1 MAAKKHRAA
10 AQMRRLAEESGHV
23 VAITPHHVPAVM
35 KAVAVVRFLNERG
48 GVGATLSEIADTLA
62 ITRSH
67 CHNILRTLAT
77 SSWVAYDRET
87 RRYRLSSRIAA
98 DTSAALVSQLYLPV
112 VRPAVQRL
120 ADAVGVPCTVCE
132 PLADGS
138 FLVVHTA
145 NYPDPFISAAP
156 VGYRFPPTA
165 APQFKAALAW
175 LPAAAQATALGAWVP
190 VRHTKNSITTR
201 GELARDLAEARRRG
215 FARSVGEYVEGF
227 TTVALPVFDRAGEVV
242 LTVSCAGRS
251 DGFAEREAA
260 VAAHL
265 IACVNA
271 IHTAID
277 GRPPVDFPRP

>member
-1 MAAKKHRAA
+1 VAAKQDRTTARV
-10 AQMRRLAEESGHV
+10 RRLAEESGDV
-23 VAITPHHVPAVM
+23 VPITPHHVPAVM
-35 KAVAVVRFLNERG
+35 KAIAVVRFLNERG
-48 GVGATLSEIADTLA
+48 GVGATLSEIADALA

-77 SSWVAYDRET
+77 SSWVAYERET

-98 DTSAALVSQLYLPV
+98 DTSAALVSQPYLAV
-112 VRPAVQRL
+112 VRPAMQRL

-156 VGYRFPPTA
+156 VGYRFPSTA
-165 APQFKAALAW
+165 APQFKAALSW
-175 LPAAAQATALGAWVP
+175 LPATAQTAAVDAWVP
-190 VRHTKNSITTR
+190 VRHTKSSIMTR
-201 GELARDLAEARRRG
+201 DALVRDLAEARARG
-215 FARSVGEYVEGF
+215 FVRSVGEYVDGF

-251 DGFAEREAA
+251 DGFAQREAA
-260 VAAHL
+260 LAAQL

-271 IHTAID
+271 IHSAID